1 MTKIDWKNKGTMHK
15 IFDQKKKDEKVKN
28 RESDQIAT
36 LYLSTKKKEVRQT
49 ATVWSNH
56 GPNFRDHHDK
66 MKEMVLESI

>member
-36 LYLSTKKKEVRQT
+36 LYLSTKKRKFVRPQQ
-49 ATVWSNH
+49 
-56 GPNFRDHHDK
+56 FDLI
-66 MKEMVLESI
+66 MVPILGIIMTK